1 MLREKDENLVK
12 ESLKVSKLC
21 CSGRWSR
28 SSEYVQESGSN
39 DLTSEGLHMIGSF
52 MYNNLKRFKDDV
64 KEVVS
69 GLECGVM
76 VKDYQDIKEN
86 DIIEVFEE
94 IEVQRKL

>member
-1 MLREKDENLVK
+1 M
-12 ESLKVSKLC
+12 
-21 CSGRWSR
+21 
-28 SSEYVQESGSN
+28 
-39 DLTSEGLHMIGSF
+39 
-52 MYNNLKRFKDDV
+52 KRFKDDV

-76 VKDYQDIKEN
+76 VKDYQDIKET